1 MTIIKQRAAATSRGS
16 FGLDTGPHIGN
27 AMHAHHNK
35 GAHMR
40 WYHYLA
46 LFFAGAF
53 LVNSVPHF
61 TNGISGRPF
70 PSPFASPPGQGMSS
84 PVVNVLWGS
93 FNFIVGLLLCRAGR
107 FDARRVDGVLTL
119 GVGGILMA
127 VMLANA
133 FGQVFASAR

>member
-1 MTIIKQRAAATSRGS
+1 
-16 FGLDTGPHIGN
+16 
-27 AMHAHHNK
+27 
-35 GAHMR
+35 MR
-40 WYHYLA
+40 WYHYVA

-70 PSPFASPPGQGMSS
+70 PSPFASPPGQGLSS

-93 FNFIVGLLLCRAGR
+93 FNLIVGLVLSRVGR
-107 FDARRVDGVLTL
+107 FDSRRLAGLLTL
-119 GVGGILMA
+119 GVGGLLMA

-133 FGQVFASAR
+133 FGQVFAAAR

>member
-1 MTIIKQRAAATSRGS
+1 
-16 FGLDTGPHIGN
+16 
-27 AMHAHHNK
+27 
-35 GAHMR
+35 MR

-53 LVNSVPHF
+53 LVNFVPHF

-84 PVVNVLWGS
+84 PVINVLWGA
-93 FNFIVGLLLCRAGR
+93 FNLAVGVVLWRAGR
-107 FDARRVDGVLTL
+107 FNAKNVSAVLTVA
-119 GVGGILMA
+119 VGGLLMA

-133 FGQVFASAR
+133 FGQVFAATR